1 MIRSS
6 TAKLSVTLSNAGED
20 TLSVRVVC
28 DSVKGIDVAQT
39 LHVTVTGNE
48 EELKNAEMQGVD
60 VKDAVDEALDEE
72 QFDDDDIEYDEYL
85 AEWPVCCTFLNGG
98 GNGREFAAAGDVR
111 LPLPVRGD
119 TGVGFATHSQP

>member
-48 EELKNAEMQGVD
+48 EELKSAEMQGVD
-60 VKDAVDEALDEE
+60 VKDAVDDKLDEE

-85 AEWPVCCTFLNGG
+85 AEWPVCCTLFEWRRK
-98 GNGREFAAAGDVR
+98 RER
-111 LPLPVRGD
+111 IRCCRRRTSPI
-119 TGVGFATHSQP
+119 TGSW

>member
-6 TAKLSVTLSNAGED
+6 TVKLDVMLSNAGED
-20 TLSVRVVC
+20 TLSVHVVC

-48 EELKNAEMQGVD
+48 EELKNTEIQDVE
-60 VKDAVDEALDEE
+60 VKDAVDDAMDEE

-85 AEWPVCCTFLNGG
+85 AE
-98 GNGREFAAAGDVR
+98 
-111 LPLPVRGD
+111 
-119 TGVGFATHSQP
+119 